1 MVLTGTEPAAD
12 GTASLLRGI
21 WRPEGTGVRETAE
34 RSSDGGNTWGPLFDI
49 WFRPRGGTPT
59 ARTDDAQIVS
69 ALDTKYQAAVR
80 THEVATMDA
89 IRADDFVLVTGRV
102 LVHTRPICSRRR
114 GART

>member
-34 RSSDGGNTWGPLFDI
+34 RSSDGGKTWRPLFDI
-49 WFRPRGGTPT
+49 WFRPRGGTAT

-80 THEVATMDA
+80 THDVATMDA
-89 IRADDFVLVTGRV
+89 ILADDFVLVTGRGRV
-102 LVHTRPICSRRR
+102 YTRPICSRRR